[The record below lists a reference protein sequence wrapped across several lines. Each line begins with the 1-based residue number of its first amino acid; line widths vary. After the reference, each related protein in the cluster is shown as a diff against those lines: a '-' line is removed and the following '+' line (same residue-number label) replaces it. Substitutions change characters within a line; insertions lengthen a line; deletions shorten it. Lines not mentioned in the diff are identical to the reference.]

1 MKILLL
7 GPNLQAA
14 NGVASF
20 ALNYFRNLDPGKVH
34 IDFALYQ
41 DRSSPYYGEIRER
54 GCKIFFLP
62 SVKHIKEHWRACDT
76 ILREGHYDII
86 HDCTL
91 HISLSMMLCV
101 RNESSCACPVAP

>member
-54 GCKIFFLP
+54 GCEIFFLP
-62 SVKHIKEHWRACDT
+62 SVKNT
-76 ILREGHYDII
+76 
-86 HDCTL
+86 
-91 HISLSMMLCV
+91 
-101 RNESSCACPVAP
+101 